1 MNPLNNNNNDSKPN
15 YFDDEHESD
24 DSSDFFS
31 PISLSFFQPNGRSDK
46 ASAEPGSLPRL
57 HDTSWIG
64 ARLSPIRSFDN
75 DDDDDDDDDDEHSN
89 STADDEEHGLHK
101 SSIKVAL
108 QYDGL
113 PKRNIQ
119 QYPNEHSSLLQPPP
133 NIRSTATSFHPRYM
147 AEIPLSPAST
157 MFFSTRRIRL
167 QGTGFLI
174 CSLSLLHLIV
184 MLIWSWRSGDAL
196 VLSNESYLMLA
207 PYAWM
212 TWWRPGDETLLRW
225 GALAPASIFSNQ
237 SYWRLGTAIF
247 MSTSVG
253 EWTTVC
259 LIWIFVLSNTHEQEQ
274 MRKSSR
280 SLRYSQVQV
289 VVIYVTAVVTG
300 QLWTLAWDDSKFVR
314 YAFRRDEGEGF
325 GTLTGGISW
334 GTCGVLCATGILQPH
349 RRLPLFSFAI
359 LLTAAAWF
367 QQPYNCFLGTLGGS
381 YFGWALAAAN
391 IIGSKYQPLQ
401 TSEWSE
407 RQRKQEW
414 WSATLAIFVWVFPLM
429 WIALS

>member
-1 MNPLNNNNNDSKPN
+1 MNPLKNTTKPN
-15 YFDDEHESD
+15 YLDDEHESD

-31 PISLSFFQPNGRSDK
+31 PTSLSLFQPNGRSS
-46 ASAEPGSLPRL
+46 SAEPGSLPRL

-75 DDDDDDDDDDEHSN
+75 DDDDDDEHSN
-89 STADDEEHGLHK
+89 STTDDEEHGLRK
-101 SSIKVAL
+101 STIKVAL
-108 QYDGL
+108 QYDSL

-119 QYPNEHSSLLQPPP
+119 QYPSEHSSLLQPPP
-133 NIRSTATSFHPRYM
+133 NIRSTATSFHPRYT
-147 AEIPLSPAST
+147 AEIPLSPASI
-157 MFFSTRRIRL
+157 MFFSTRKIRL
-167 QGTGFLI
+167 QGTGVVI

-196 VLSNESYLMLA
+196 ILSKERYSLFS

-212 TWWRPGDETLLRW
+212 TWWRPGDETLLRS
-225 GALAPASIFSNQ
+225 GALAPASIFLNQ
-237 SYWRLGTAIF
+237 SYWRLGTAIC
-247 MSTSVG
+247 MSTSLG
-253 EWTTVC
+253 EWATVC
-259 LIWIFVLSNTHEQEQ
+259 LIWVLVLSNTQEQEK
-274 MRKSSR
+274 MRKSAR
-280 SLRYSQVQV
+280 SLRYSQAHVL
-289 VVIYVTAVVTG
+289 VIYVTAVMTG
-300 QLWTLAWDDSKFVR
+300 ELWTLAWDDSKIAR
-314 YAFRRDEGEGF
+314 YTFRKEEIELT

-349 RRLPLFSFAI
+349 RRLPLFSCAI

-391 IIGSKYQPLQ
+391 IIGSTYQPLQ
-401 TSEWSE
+401 TSERSE

-414 WSATLAIFVWVFPLM
+414 WSATLAIFLWVFPLL